1 MNKQRRDELRGKLE
15 RATKGEW
22 THYIVN
28 GRFNE
33 VGSQIDD
40 DVWTVGNFENGTD
53 AAFIAAAKNSMLDI
67 LDLADRIE
75 AELAQM
81 RARCEA
87 AEGDI
92 REMVT
97 NRLMGFCMFCKHR
110 NKPDLRYM
118 PCKKCRLPNGSRSAF
133 AWRGP
138 QQKGAGHEQGR

>member
-1 MNKQRRDELRGKLE
+1 MDIQQEIDRVTALRE
-15 RATKGEW
+15 QATQGEW
-22 THYIVN
+22 EQASPSREYV
-28 GRFNE
+28 
-33 VGSQIDD
+33 DA
-40 DVWTVGNFENGTD
+40 ENGFKVCMTRRSTD
-53 AAFIAAAKNSMLDI
+53 AAFIAAAHDALPAL
-67 LDLADRIE
+67 LDLADRME